1 MWNDLNMTQRN
12 ELIKLYLNNG
22 ISSLD
27 KMKEHYN
34 SYATGGSL
42 DEPPNNPPF
51 VKRFSEGQK
60 RAILT
65 PEGYATHRLS
75 YAESNGKYI
84 VYPNVQPTDYNNPN
98 SHLYDYEDNNWTAY
112 DRAIRYNDTLQFNT
126 EKEAKDYTEHYKD
139 FGQLGFLLNIPTIN
153 LPTPK
158 LKL

>member
-51 VKRFSEGQK
+51 VKRFLEGQK